1 MRIGD
6 AKQLYAHQ
14 LNTLWERK
22 KTLTQLLKEQP
33 EGSNYDRVELSEEL
47 KQVDEQYNQAQ
58 SVIEKIL
65 TRETALH
72 DAEVAR
78 QQGKAATE
86 GAKEIQKCLE
96 IARRISS
103 GATVPSFDEKKLM
116 EFSYEL
122 YMAAKNMAFL
132 RGRQDKEYE
141 SLWKDKDR
149 AAKNEP
155 SPDEVASN
163 GQIDVAAPSSS
174 APSSPE
180 VAPPA
185 ESSAIME

>member
-1 MRIGD
+1 VRIGD
-6 AKQLYAHQ
+6 AKQLYANQ

-22 KTLTQLLKEQP
+22 KTLTQLLQEQP
-33 EGSNYDRVELSEEL
+33 EGTNYDRVELSQEL
-47 KQVDEQYNQAQ
+47 TQVEEQYEQAQ
-58 SVIEKIL
+58 SVMEKIL

-72 DAEVAR
+72 DAEVTK
-78 QQGKAATE
+78 QQSKAAIE

-116 EFSYEL
+116 EFNYEL

-132 RGRQDKEYE
+132 RGRQDKEYD

-149 AAKNEP
+149 AAKAERSP
-155 SPDEVASN
+155 SEVASN
-163 GQIDVAAPSSS
+163 GQIDVPAPS
-174 APSSPE
+174 APE
-180 VAPPA
+180 APPSI
-185 ESSAIME
+185 ESMESAVVG